1 MNDINFIEM
10 GKRIKLEREKN
21 NMTRDQL
28 AESVGIS
35 NVYLTQLERSD
46 RQGSLAVICKIASVL
61 NISLDY
67 LIYGND
73 SIKVDKESIIEK
85 INTLNSKRELKVIDE
100 ILNTIIPNLKK

>member
-1 MNDINFIEM
+1 MNEINYVEM

-21 NMTRDQL
+21 NMTRDAL
-28 AESVGIS
+28 SEAVGIS
-35 NVYLTQLERSD
+35 SIYLSQLERQE
-46 RQGSLAVICKIASVL
+46 RAGSLTVICKIASAL

-73 SIKVDKESIIEK
+73 SIEVSKEDIIEK
-85 INTLNSKRELKVIDE
+85 INTVDSKRTLQVIDT